1 MVLKQLLQF
10 HVGGKNPC
18 PWTLFSDFTIHNI
31 EKFLKIV
38 KGQKG
43 MSSMT
48 VLIKNCTASDG
59 VVLGVSCL
67 LPLGAEQDQLPCGST
82 GTSSGNC
89 QETETCMV
97 RACRT
102 HSTTASP
109 KPSFRATWRVGNAV
123 VGRGDAGRIS
133 SNSADPSPCQSCSQ
147 GPLTLEED
155 FC

>member
-1 MVLKQLLQF
+1 
-10 HVGGKNPC
+10 
-18 PWTLFSDFTIHNI
+18 
-31 EKFLKIV
+31 
-38 KGQKG
+38 

-48 VLIKNCTASDG
+48 VLIKNCTAGDG

-133 SNSADPSPCQSCSQ
+133 SNSTDPSPCQSCSQ

-155 FC
+155 FCWIVHVPSDDPIGQGTEPNWPSFPPTSLDFGPC